1 MFIAKTRAANMRRS
15 SHLGNKRG
23 CKEGVSIRDVSTTAL
38 ATFFF
43 IELTQTDR
51 QRVNKFG

>member
-23 CKEGVSIRDVSTTAL
+23 CKEGVSIRDVSTTP
-38 ATFFF
+38 
-43 IELTQTDR
+43 
-51 QRVNKFG
+51 